1 MTLARLVQTLD
12 DRSSSSRSG
21 SDRSGSRRSG
31 SDRPGGDRHSPDRHW
46 LRGLA
51 SLLLV
56 IVALPS
62 IAAAHAH
69 LDASSP
75 AANAAVT
82 EPVDVV
88 TLTFSEGI
96 EVAFST
102 FKLYA
107 IAGEVDLAAENADMR
122 LNALAAQLVTS
133 FNGTTDDGEGK
144 IEAVVSAD
152 PDDMTSVTITAS
164 EALAPGHYVVMWRV
178 LSADTH
184 VIDGHFVFT
193 VVAD

>member
-1 MTLARLVQTLD
+1 MTETFTRRVRAFNDL
-12 DRSSSSRSG
+12 SGSSRSG
-21 SDRSGSRRSG
+21 FDPRGRSQRG
-31 SDRPGGDRHSPDRHW
+31 
-46 LRGLA
+46 LRALA

-56 IVALPS
+56 LVVLPS

-69 LDASSP
+69 LDSSSP
-75 AANAAVT
+75 AANAAVA
-82 EPVDVV
+82 EPVAVV
-88 TLTFSEGI
+88 TLTFSEGV

-107 IAGEVDLAAENADMR
+107 IAGEVDLAADNADMR

-133 FNGTTDDGEGK
+133 FNGTTDDSEGK
-144 IEAVVSAD
+144 VEAVVSAD
-152 PDDMTSVTITAS
+152 PDDKTSVTITAS

-193 VVAD
+193 VVAN